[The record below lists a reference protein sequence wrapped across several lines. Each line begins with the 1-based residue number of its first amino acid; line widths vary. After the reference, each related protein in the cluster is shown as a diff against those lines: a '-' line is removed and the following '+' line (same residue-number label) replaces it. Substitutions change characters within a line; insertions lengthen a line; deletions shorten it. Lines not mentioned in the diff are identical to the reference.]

1 MGVAPSLSS
10 LGIQR
15 AVQLKGLFMSKFKC
29 LFAIVGWL
37 VAAQPSFA
45 DDREKLIGIW
55 KLVSQE
61 IEIQVTGQKEPVM
74 GRSPTG
80 YAIFTA
86 EGRVMFVLT
95 GEGRKP
101 PQTVQDRADLLNSL
115 AAYTGMYRIEG
126 DKWITKVDVA
136 WNPEWVG
143 TEQTRFFKLDGDRL
157 HVTSPWRIMPN
168 WADKGMQRSLLV
180 FEKSK

>member
-1 MGVAPSLSS
+1 MSRLKCLVAFAGWLIPAYPSL
-10 LGIQR
+10 
-15 AVQLKGLFMSKFKC
+15 
-29 LFAIVGWL
+29 
-37 VAAQPSFA
+37 A
-45 DDREKLIGIW
+45 DDREKVIGIW

-61 IEIQVTGQKEPVM
+61 IEIQATGQKEPVF
-74 GRSPTG
+74 GHSPTG

-101 PQTVQDRADLLNSL
+101 PQTVEDRADLLNSM
-115 AAYTGMYRIEG
+115 AAYTGIYRLEG

-157 HVTSPWRIMPN
+157 QVTSTWRIMPN

-180 FEKSK
+180 FEKTKSKFEKPSFASRAAPGCIA

>member
-1 MGVAPSLSS
+1 
-10 LGIQR
+10 
-15 AVQLKGLFMSKFKC
+15 MSKFKYLAGMVAL
-29 LFAIVGWL
+29 LFATL
-37 VAAQPSFA
+37 PSFA
-45 DDREKLIGIW
+45 DNQEKVIGIW
-55 KLVSQE
+55 KLISHE
-61 IEIQVTGQKEPVM
+61 IEFQSTGQKEPAY

-101 PQTVQDRADLLNSL
+101 AQTVQDRANLLDTL
-115 AAYTGMYRIEG
+115 TAYTGTYRIEG
-126 DKWITKVDVA
+126 DKWITKVDVS

-157 HVTSPWRIMPN
+157 HVTSTWVTMQKWPER
-168 WADKGMQRSLLV
+168 GMTRRLVV
-180 FEKSK
+180 FEKVK